1 LAAAG
6 DASLAFVAY
15 QSSRVLISPVNCVQ
29 RATPSIAY
37 RTAGVMTVGNRAA
50 TADLSSERARNVLPE
65 IKFKIYQSLEA
76 VESEWRRFEQ
86 FADCT
91 AFQVFEWLTAWH
103 RHVGSIAGIVPVIAV
118 GHFTSGETALIIP
131 LAVESGRAIRRLH
144 WFGQDLCDYNAP
156 LLSPDFSQRVAP
168 GRFAAVWRDLCK
180 QIRNDPQTR
189 YDWIELEKMPQ
200 TIGAQINPFTQL
212 AVTLNPSGA
221 HLTRLGDDWEKF
233 YFDKRSSATR
243 RHDRAKRRHMSQF
256 GDVRFASCADN
267 GDARRTME
275 QLIAQKRQAFQH
287 RGIPDIFSRP
297 GVKELFL
304 EIASNDALRHLFH
317 ISRIDISDTCVAA
330 NFAILFGDCYYHVLA
345 SYDDTAPA
353 AQFGPGALHLRE
365 LLAHAIKLG
374 FKRFDFTIGDEPYK
388 REWADAGLNLYDYS
402 APVTWRGWAASNS
415 SFGHRRIKRFIK
427 QTPILWKPASR
438 VRSTIVRLLAAFR
451 PSSERQP

>member
-1 LAAAG
+1 M
-6 DASLAFVAY
+6 
-15 QSSRVLISPVNCVQ
+15 
-29 RATPSIAY
+29 
-37 RTAGVMTVGNRAA
+37 TADDCAA
-50 TADLSSERARNVLPE
+50 TTGLLPERARDLSPE
-65 IKFKIYQSLEA
+65 IKFKIYRSLEA

-91 AFQVFEWLTAWH
+91 AFQVFDWLAAWY

-118 GHFTSGETALIIP
+118 GYFASGETALIIP
-131 LAVESGRAIRRLH
+131 LAAEPGRRVRRLR

-168 GRFAAVWRDLCK
+168 ACFVALWRGLCK
-180 QIRNDPQTR
+180 QIQNDPQTR
-189 YDWIELEKMPQ
+189 YDWIDLEKMPQ
-200 TIGAQINPFTQL
+200 TIGAQTNPFTHL

-256 GDVRFASCADN
+256 GEVRFVSCASDE
-267 GDARRTME
+267 DARRTME
-275 QLIAQKRQAFQH
+275 QLIEQKRHALSR

-297 GVKELFL
+297 GIENLFL
-304 EIASNDALRHLFH
+304 GIASNEALRHLFH
-317 ISRIDISDTCVAA
+317 VSRIEVGDTCVAA

-365 LLAHAIKLG
+365 LLAHAIKQG

-388 REWADAGLNLYDYS
+388 REWADSGLSLYDYS
-402 APVTWRGWAASNS
+402 APATWRGWPASLS
-415 SFGHRRIKRFIK
+415 SIGRRRIKRFIK
-427 QTPILWKPASR
+427 QTPALWGPVSCA
-438 VRSTIVRLLAAFR
+438 RSTIGKLLFAVR
-451 PSSERQP
+451 PQER

>member
-1 LAAAG
+1 MTA
-6 DASLAFVAY
+6 DDH
-15 QSSRVLISPVNCVQ
+15 
-29 RATPSIAY
+29 AT
-37 RTAGVMTVGNRAA
+37 TAGLSLECAW
-50 TADLSSERARNVLPE
+50 DLSPE
-65 IKFKIYQSLEA
+65 IKFKIYRSLEA

-91 AFQVFEWLTAWH
+91 AFQVFEWLAAWH

-118 GHFTSGETALIIP
+118 GYFASGETALIVP
-131 LAVESGRAIRRLH
+131 LAAEPGRAVRRLR

-156 LLSPDFSQRVAP
+156 LLSPDFSQRIAP
-168 GRFAAVWRDLCK
+168 ARFVTLWQGLCK
-180 QIRNDPQTR
+180 QIQNDPQTR

-200 TIGAQINPFTQL
+200 TIGAQINPFTLL
-212 AVTLNPSGA
+212 AVTPNPSGA

-256 GDVRFASCADN
+256 GEIRFVSCAS
-267 GDARRTME
+267 DARQTME
-275 QLIAQKRQAFQH
+275 QLIAQKRH
-287 RGIPDIFSRP
+287 SLYRRGIPDIFSRP

-304 EIASNDALRHLFH
+304 DIASNDALRHLFH
-317 ISRIDISDTCVAA
+317 ISRIDINGVCVAA
-330 NFAILFGDCYYHVLA
+330 IFAILFGDCYYHVLA

-388 REWADAGLNLYDYS
+388 REWADSGLKLYDYS
-402 APVTWRGWAASNS
+402 APATWRGWPASLS
-415 SFGHRRIKRFIK
+415 SAGRRRIKRFIK
-427 QTPILWKPASR
+427 QTPAIWKPVSR
-438 VRSTIVRLLAAFR
+438 ARSTIGKLLFAVR
-451 PSSERQP
+451 PSP